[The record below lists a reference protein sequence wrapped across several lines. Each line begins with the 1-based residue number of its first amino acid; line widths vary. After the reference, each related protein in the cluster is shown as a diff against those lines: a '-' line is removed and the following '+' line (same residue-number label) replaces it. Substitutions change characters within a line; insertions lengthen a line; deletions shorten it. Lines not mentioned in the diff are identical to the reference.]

1 MIQYITSKTNPR
13 IKDLLTLKDSKVR
26 KERGVFLVEGFHLLE
41 MALEASQV
49 ELIVSLKV
57 IDNIPSNIDQLIVT
71 SDVLKKLSSQVT
83 PQGVVVVCKMKEN
96 FKPFGDR
103 ILYLDQVSDPGNL
116 GTILRTA
123 ASFGFNDVILAKGSC
138 SPYNEK
144 VLASSQGSIFSLQI
158 KEDDGNLIRELKDD
172 GYQILVTYLHG
183 AKPVDEI
190 KISHKVVLVMG
201 NEAHGV
207 SEDIVKLA
215 TTKTYIPLK
224 VMESLN
230 VGVATGIM
238 CYHIDRYLR

>member
-1 MIQYITSKTNPR
+1 M
-13 IKDLLTLKDSKVR
+13 
-26 KERGVFLVEGFHLLE
+26 
-41 MALEASQV
+41 
-49 ELIVSLKV
+49 
-57 IDNIPSNIDQLIVT
+57 
-71 SDVLKKLSSQVT
+71 
-83 PQGVVVVCKMKEN
+83 
-96 FKPFGDR
+96 
-103 ILYLDQVSDPGNL
+103 
-116 GTILRTA
+116 
-123 ASFGFNDVILAKGSC
+123 
-138 SPYNEK
+138 
-144 VLASSQGSIFSLQI
+144 
-158 KEDDGNLIRELKDD
+158 DD